1 MDNDEAS
8 MNENVVEFE
17 MEKNVD
23 EEVQEVR
30 APRKRR
36 GPTKMTR
43 VHGRNPN
50 EKVVISLNA
59 KGQAISDIEGDVAEL
74 SNFLGTLAK
83 DNVSLTYVNWHVVPD
98 QLKQKLWEYTLGKY
112 VIPDE
117 GRKWVYT
124 TLSNAWKL
132 HKARVKKVHYTKYNT
147 DEDRLDNRPNRV
159 PLEDFKMLLKYW
171 GDEAVQKLA
180 RENAEH
186 RKSLVETHTL
196 GRKPVAL
203 VVEKLVKMHLHMLS
217 QDEAYVDCIER
228 GPHVPM
234 RAATG
239 NEPSVP
245 KPRHEWSDPDIEQ
258 VRKDKKAMNIL
269 FNGVDADM
277 FDNII
282 SCKTAKEVWDTIQI
296 ICDGTEQVRENKMQ
310 LLIQQYEHFHNE
322 ESESLTDI
330 FSRFQKLLNA
340 LKLHGRVYHTKDSN
354 VKFLRSLP
362 KEWKPMTVSL
372 RNSQDYK
379 EFILERLYGILK
391 TYELE
396 IEQDERMERG
406 KKKGGSIALVAD
418 LEKEKEVKMEV
429 VESTSKVCE
438 SKGKGLAAENEDSL
452 SQDDMED
459 IDEHLAFLSR
469 RFAKLKFK
477 KNFGAA
483 KQNRNMVDKSKFKC
497 FKCGLAGHFANE
509 CRKSDSSKKK
519 FESVDYKQKYFDL
532 LKQKERAFITQEND
546 WAADGLDVDEDV
558 SYVNLALMAKSD
570 ETETSSSSNQ
580 VITTNLALLSKAE
593 CNDAINDMSTELYH
607 LRVTLKSLT
616 KEKAKIKENN
626 LFLSERNNVFESQFV
641 EFEKLKI
648 ECRIA
653 KEELTESLKKE
664 EILKKQLDHEQEV
677 IKAWKTSR
685 DVHAQSTKVQGI
697 ESFYVD
703 STDDEDYPSD
713 NKKCYPSNDKNSH
726 PSAISK
732 PISKAKLTKL
742 NDKYGSV
749 SKNFVSGESNQ
760 AKKGKKANVGHMTV
774 KQLSDRLEKIEV
786 KTETKRK
793 NNRNGKVGIN
803 KHNNYTPD
811 KYAPRKICVKC
822 GSVNHLSVNCKSAMP
837 TPMSVQPQFSNMNAM
852 PPMPVNDMPTQNMN
866 AQFAIMP
873 FVPNTYY
880 TAYSPTQMTKEESEI
895 PKSNELRPKKQKK
908 KANKAGP
915 NETWVPK
922 SN

>member
-1 MDNDEAS
+1 MY
-8 MNENVVEFE
+8 VL
-17 MEKNVD
+17 
-23 EEVQEVR
+23 EVR
-30 APRKRR
+30 RQEE
-36 GPTKMTR
+36 GC
-43 VHGRNPN
+43 HQ
-50 EKVVISLNA
+50 EA
-59 KGQAISDIEGDVAEL
+59 KS
-74 SNFLGTLAK
+74 F
-83 DNVSLTYVNWHVVPD
+83 
-98 QLKQKLWEYTLGKY
+98 
-112 VIPDE
+112 
-117 GRKWVYT
+117 
-124 TLSNAWKL
+124 
-132 HKARVKKVHYTKYNT
+132 
-147 DEDRLDNRPNRV
+147 
-159 PLEDFKMLLKYW
+159 
-171 GDEAVQKLA
+171 
-180 RENAEH
+180 
-186 RKSLVETHTL
+186 
-196 GRKPVAL
+196 
-203 VVEKLVKMHLHMLS
+203 
-217 QDEAYVDCIER
+217 
-228 GPHVPM
+228 
-234 RAATG
+234 RAALLWLKESRTQRRVFELDAKKRPSCSNESCTG

-245 KPRHEWSDPDIEQ
+245 KPRHEWSEPDLEQ

-282 SCKTAKEVWDTIQI
+282 NCKTAKEVWDTIQI

-330 FSRFQKLLNA
+330 FSRFQNLLNA
-340 LKLHGRVYHTKDSN
+340 LKLHGRVYQTKDSN
-354 VKFLRSLP
+354 LKFLRSLP

-379 EFILERLYGILK
+379 EFTLERLYDILK
-391 TYELE
+391 TYEFE

-406 KKKGGSIALVAD
+406 KKKGGSIALVAE
-418 LEKEKEVKMEV
+418 LENEKEVKMEA
-429 VESTSKVCE
+429 VESTSKACE
-438 SKGKGLAAENEDSL
+438 RKGKGLAAESEDSL

-483 KQNRNMVDKSKFKC
+483 KPNRNMVDKSKFKC

-509 CRKSDSSKKK
+509 CRKSDSSKKR

-532 LKQKERAFITQEND
+532 LKQKERAFIIQEND
-546 WAADGLDVDEDV
+546 WAADGLDEDDDV

-580 VITTNLALLSKAE
+580 VITTNLAHLSKAE

-616 KEKAKIKENN
+616 KENAKIKENN
-626 LFLSERNNVFESQFV
+626 LFLSERNNVLESQFV

-664 EILKKQLDHEQEV
+664 EILKKQLDREQEV
-677 IKAWKTSR
+677 IKAWKISR
-685 DVHAQSTKVQGI
+685 DVHAQITKVQGI
-697 ESFYVD
+697 ESFCDEAWKKNKEKLEPILVD
-703 STDDEDYPSD
+703 GLLTDVSTDDENYPSD
-713 NKKCYPSNDKNSH
+713 NKMCYPSNDKNPN
-726 PSAISK
+726 PSVVSK

-742 NDKYGSV
+742 NEKYGFV
-749 SKNFVSGESNQ
+749 SKNFVSGESSQ

-774 KQLSDRLEKIEV
+774 NQLSDRLEKIEV

-822 GSVNHLSVNCKSAMP
+822 GSVNHLSDNYKSAMP
-837 TPMSVQPQFSNMNAM
+837 TPMSAQPQFSNMNAM
-852 PPMPVNDMPTQNMN
+852 PPMPVNAMPTQNIN
-866 AQFAIMP
+866 AQFANMP
-873 FVPNTYY
+873 FAPNPYY
-880 TAYSPTQMTKEESEI
+880 AAYNMPQMPFSMPYWNNMFAPSMPFPVSHNMHNNYVASSGFKGPTQMTKEESEI

-915 NETWVPK
+915 KETWVALVDGLK
-922 SN
+922 HNLLSISQLCDKGNSVTFNKETYVVINNQNNKVVLTGVRRGNVYLADFNSTKAESVTCLLSKASQDESWLWHKKLSHLNFKTMNELVKKELVRGISLVEFTKD